1 MSFSASSRLCL
12 TCIKSSGFVTVVRSD
27 LHHFSDASESGYG
40 EVTYNELHLDMY
52 HYCSSACLQYNKQ
65 LSSVP
70 TKYM

>member
-1 MSFSASSRLCL
+1 M
-12 TCIKSSGFVTVVRSD
+12 VRSD
-27 LHHFSDASESGYG
+27 SHNFSDASESGYG

-52 HYCSSACLQYNKQ
+52 HYCSSACEQCNKQ